1 LIGPPAIAASSVSTP
16 ETKGADLVLN
26 SSQAGSLNGKI
37 AAAQPQS
44 GGIDYDLLAKSMSK
58 QELILEK
65 LTNLEGNTKES
76 INRVHKRIDM
86 FEQEMKEIICVGEK
100 DGCTALKIFKEQEK
114 TTDADMRANI
124 KSNQKRLDD
133 NDGYRKWLIFAV
145 FGTIVGALMNLILK

>member
-1 LIGPPAIAASSVSTP
+1 MLKHEFTIAEMAKSIQVLA
-16 ETKGADLVLN
+16 ETTKDSNIKLGE
-26 SSQAGSLNGKI
+26 I
-37 AAAQPQS
+37 
-44 GGIDYDLLAKSMSK
+44 AKSMSK

-76 INRVHKRIDM
+76 INRIHKRIDG
-86 FEQEMKEIICVGEK
+86 FEQQMKDIICVGEK

-145 FGTIVGALMNLILK
+145 FGAIVSAIMNLILK

>member
-1 LIGPPAIAASSVSTP
+1 MSEDLREKVLKHEFTIGEMAKSIQVLA
-16 ETKGADLVLN
+16 ETTKDSNIKLGE
-26 SSQAGSLNGKI
+26 I
-37 AAAQPQS
+37 
-44 GGIDYDLLAKSMSK
+44 AKSMSK

-65 LTNLEGNTKES
+65 LTNLEGNTKDS
-76 INRVHKRIDM
+76 INRIHKRIDG
-86 FEQEMKEIICVGEK
+86 FEQQMKDIICVGEK

>member
-1 LIGPPAIAASSVSTP
+1 MSEDLREKVLKHEFTIGEMAKSIQVLA
-16 ETKGADLVLN
+16 ETTKDSNIKLGE
-26 SSQAGSLNGKI
+26 I
-37 AAAQPQS
+37 
-44 GGIDYDLLAKSMSK
+44 AKSMSK

-65 LTNLEGNTKES
+65 LTNLEGNTKDS
-76 INRVHKRIDM
+76 INRIHKRIDG
-86 FEQEMKEIICVGEK
+86 FEQQMKDIICVGEK

-114 TTDADMRANI
+114 TIDADMRANI

>member
-1 LIGPPAIAASSVSTP
+1 MSEDLREKVLKHEFTIAEMAKSIQVLA
-16 ETKGADLVLN
+16 ETTKDSNIKLGE
-26 SSQAGSLNGKI
+26 I
-37 AAAQPQS
+37 
-44 GGIDYDLLAKSMSK
+44 AKSMSK

-76 INRVHKRIDM
+76 INRIHKRIDG
-86 FEQEMKEIICVGEK
+86 FEQQMKDIICVGEK

-145 FGTIVGALMNLILK
+145 FGAIVSALMNLILK

>member
-1 LIGPPAIAASSVSTP
+1 MSEDLREKVLKHEFTIAEMAKSIQVLA
-16 ETKGADLVLN
+16 ETTKDSNIKLGE
-26 SSQAGSLNGKI
+26 I
-37 AAAQPQS
+37 
-44 GGIDYDLLAKSMSK
+44 AKSMSK

-65 LTNLEGNTKES
+65 LTNLEGNTKDS
-76 INRVHKRIDM
+76 INRIHKRIDG
-86 FEQEMKEIICVGEK
+86 FEQQMKDIIYVGEK

-145 FGTIVGALMNLILK
+145 FGAIVSALMNLILK

>member
-1 LIGPPAIAASSVSTP
+1 MSDDLREKVLKHEFTIGEMAKSIQVLA
-16 ETKGADLVLN
+16 ETTKDSNIKLGE
-26 SSQAGSLNGKI
+26 I
-37 AAAQPQS
+37 
-44 GGIDYDLLAKSMSK
+44 AKSMSK

-65 LTNLEGNTKES
+65 LTNLEGNTKDS
-76 INRVHKRIDM
+76 INRIHKRIDG
-86 FEQEMKEIICVGEK
+86 FEQQMKDIICVGEK

-145 FGTIVGALMNLILK
+145 FGAIVSALMNLILK

>member
-1 LIGPPAIAASSVSTP
+1 
-16 ETKGADLVLN
+16 
-26 SSQAGSLNGKI
+26 
-37 AAAQPQS
+37 
-44 GGIDYDLLAKSMSK
+44 MSK

-76 INRVHKRIDM
+76 INRIHKRIDG
-86 FEQEMKEIICVGEK
+86 FEQQMKDIICVGEK

-145 FGTIVGALMNLILK
+145 FGAIVSALMNLILK

>member
-1 LIGPPAIAASSVSTP
+1 VSEDLREKVLKHEFTIAEMAKSIQVLA
-16 ETKGADLVLN
+16 ETTKDSNIKLGE
-26 SSQAGSLNGKI
+26 I
-37 AAAQPQS
+37 
-44 GGIDYDLLAKSMSK
+44 AKSMSK

-76 INRVHKRIDM
+76 INRIHKRIDG
-86 FEQEMKEIICVGEK
+86 FEQQMKDIICVGEK

-145 FGTIVGALMNLILK
+145 FGAIVSAIMNLILK

>member
-1 LIGPPAIAASSVSTP
+1 MSEDLREKVIKHEFTIAEMAKSIQVLA
-16 ETKGADLVLN
+16 ETTKDSNIKLGE
-26 SSQAGSLNGKI
+26 I
-37 AAAQPQS
+37 
-44 GGIDYDLLAKSMSK
+44 AKSMSK

-76 INRVHKRIDM
+76 INRIHKRIDG
-86 FEQEMKEIICVGEK
+86 FEQQMKDIICVGEK

-124 KSNQKRLDD
+124 KSTQKRLDD

-145 FGTIVGALMNLILK
+145 IGAIVGAIMNLILK

>member
-1 LIGPPAIAASSVSTP
+1 MSEDLREKVLKHEFTIGEMAKSIQVLA
-16 ETKGADLVLN
+16 ETTKDSNIKLGE
-26 SSQAGSLNGKI
+26 I
-37 AAAQPQS
+37 
-44 GGIDYDLLAKSMSK
+44 AKSMSK

-65 LTNLEGNTKES
+65 LTNLEGNTKDS
-76 INRVHKRIDM
+76 INRIHKRIDG
-86 FEQEMKEIICVGEK
+86 FEQQMKDIICVGEK

-145 FGTIVGALMNLILK
+145 FGAIVSALMNLILK

>member
-1 LIGPPAIAASSVSTP
+1 MSEDLREKVLKHEFTIGEMAKSIQVLA
-16 ETKGADLVLN
+16 ETTKDSNIKLGE
-26 SSQAGSLNGKI
+26 I
-37 AAAQPQS
+37 
-44 GGIDYDLLAKSMSK
+44 AKSMSK

-65 LTNLEGNTKES
+65 LTNLEGNTKDS
-76 INRVHKRIDM
+76 INRIHKRIDG
-86 FEQEMKEIICVGEK
+86 FEQQMKDIICVGEK

-114 TTDADMRANI
+114 TTDADMRVNI

>member
-1 LIGPPAIAASSVSTP
+1 MSEDLREKVLKHEFTIAEMAKSIQVLA
-16 ETKGADLVLN
+16 ETTKDSNIKLGE
-26 SSQAGSLNGKI
+26 I
-37 AAAQPQS
+37 
-44 GGIDYDLLAKSMSK
+44 AKSMSK

-76 INRVHKRIDM
+76 INRIHKRIDG
-86 FEQEMKEIICVGEK
+86 FEQQMKDIICVGEK

-145 FGTIVGALMNLILK
+145 FGAIVSAIMNLILK